1 MAYRGE
7 QKIKGKTYVYQA
19 VAQWD
24 KDKKRS
30 KQKRIY
36 IGCKDE
42 KTNDFIPNKKYY
54 ELYGGKPEA
63 SDTKTLQ
70 TIITVKD
77 YGDVY
82 LLDRI
87 ANERHV
93 LSRYFSTKFI
103 F

>member
-19 VAQWD
+19 VAEWD

-42 KTNDFIPNKKYY
+42 KTGGFIP
-54 ELYGGKPEA
+54 
-63 SDTKTLQ
+63 TKNTMNY
-70 TIITVKD
+70 TAARPK
-77 YGDVY
+77 
-82 LLDRI
+82 
-87 ANERHV
+87 
-93 LSRYFSTKFI
+93 
-103 F
+103 